1 MRVIRKILL
10 GLGVLFLVIIACV
23 TWLGTAGR
31 QFRIE
36 QTPFVETFVTDL
48 SKHWDTA
55 EVRDRLAD
63 NLIEDAR
70 TPDALQFFQQMKQQL
85 GELRSARDFAMQA
98 YKFDAAGR
106 TGTVAFK
113 GTFDNGEA
121 EVEVTIRKKDSTVRV
136 IGFNITDVHMREGVS
151 RVQT

>member
-1 MRVIRKILL
+1 MSSNTANQSIIRKALL
-10 GLGVLFLVIIACV
+10 
-23 TWLGTAGR
+23 TAALEGDPAVS
-31 QFRIE
+31 
-36 QTPFVETFVTDL
+36 TVEIKQVDLATDL

-55 EVRDRLAD
+55 EVHDRLAD

-70 TPDALQFFQQMKQQL
+70 TPDALQFFQQMKQL
-85 GELRSARDFAMQA
+85 GALRSARDFAMRA

-136 IGFNITDVHMREGVS
+136 MGFNLTDVHMREGVS

>member
-23 TWLGTAGR
+23 TGLGTAGR

-70 TPDALQFFQQMKQQL
+70 TSDALQFFQQMKQL
-85 GELRSARDFAMQA
+85 GELRLARDFAMRA

-136 IGFNITDVHMREGVS
+136 MGFNLTDVHMREGVS